1 MAISIKEQMTD
12 LLSLPK
18 EIILNLPQVILTGT
32 NEVSVENY
40 KNIIEYTETKIRIN
54 TTSGILLI
62 LGHGLALKQITAEYI
77 TVVGEVVTVEYMR

>member
-18 EIILNLPQVILTGT
+18 EIMFNLPQVTLTGT
-32 NEVSVENY
+32 GEVNVENY

-54 TTSGILLI
+54 STSGVLLI
-62 LGHGLALKQITAEYI
+62 VGYGLVLKQITAEYI
-77 TVVGEVVTVEYMR
+77 TVTGEIVTIEYMR